1 MVSTISEELVRIIR
15 YRLCFVQW
23 YLVDTS
29 CERAVWECI
38 IDGIDHDH
46 GHEWPWSSRVRGRRP
61 RGNHKPTAESGT
73 VHDGQMNSIF

>member
-38 IDGIDHDH
+38 IDGIDHH
-46 GHEWPWSSRVRGRRP
+46 ACSCMVVESWRPEAP
-61 RGNHKPTAESGT
+61 RGNHKPTAESGR